1 MGVWGKRMEKKWNAL
16 KLIFFFCLDVQSYLG
31 RRKVRDLS
39 NWTMQVLRV
48 LVEVSLLTLSLF
60 FSMENFLFVT
70 YWLENI
76 WFSNPETYHCRGTW
90 FRVSSVFHIRI
101 CKLFKVLKKKLLH
114 LCCGP
119 VVLRIIWKPYGEIRN

>member
-1 MGVWGKRMEKKWNAL
+1 M

-60 FSMENFLFVT
+60 FSMENFLLLIDWKIFGFQILKHIT
-70 YWLENI
+70 AEAPGFEFLQFFILESAN
-76 WFSNPETYHCRGTW
+76 C
-90 FRVSSVFHIRI
+90 
-101 CKLFKVLKKKLLH
+101 LK
-114 LCCGP
+114 
-119 VVLRIIWKPYGEIRN
+119 Y